1 MVYCNGL
8 VSNPRA
14 SFRVRSLV
22 RRQFVA
28 LSSLKV
34 HTQTRGAEI
43 IMFQA
48 ATYTAETAHGEGV
61 VGLQKNWP
69 AEKISLASTNVVLLS
84 AFVCPAAQQ
93 LWGCCRI
100 NPSIYCQYL
109 EGSIAIFNIN
119 T

>member
-1 MVYCNGL
+1 MVHLYGSSMVDSGILQWKL
-8 VSNPRA
+8 VSNPH
-14 SFRVRSLV
+14 V
-22 RRQFVA
+22 RRSAFARSFVA

-69 AEKISLASTNVVLLS
+69 AEKISLASTNVVVGFRVSRGAAVVGLL
-84 AFVCPAAQQ
+84 
-93 LWGCCRI
+93 
-100 NPSIYCQYL
+100 
-109 EGSIAIFNIN
+109 
-119 T
+119 

>member
-1 MVYCNGL
+1 MVYYNGL
-8 VSNPRA
+8 VSNPH
-14 SFRVRSLV
+14 V
-22 RRQFVA
+22 RRSAFARLFVA

-69 AEKISLASTNVVLLS
+69 AEKISLASTNVVVGFRVSRGAAVVGLL
-84 AFVCPAAQQ
+84 
-93 LWGCCRI
+93 
-100 NPSIYCQYL
+100 
-109 EGSIAIFNIN
+109 
-119 T
+119 